1 MATSTPRSEKKS
13 TGSAK
18 ASAGRDAVLARIARV
33 EGQLRGIRRMVEQ
46 NDECLDIIAQISA
59 IREAVAMLG
68 VELLKDDFV
77 CKWEG
82 KKKIDEAYLKSLFK
96 MQ

>member
-1 MATSTPRSEKKS
+1 METHPHRRQLSVKKL
-13 TGSAK
+13 SAK
-18 ASAGRDAVLARIARV
+18 GTLLSRLARI
-33 EGQLRGIRRMVEQ
+33 EGQLQGIRRMVEGEK
-46 NDECLDIIAQISA
+46 ECLDIIAQVSA

-68 VELLKDDFV
+68 VELLKNDFV

-82 KKKIDEAYLKSLFK
+82 KRKIDEAYLKSLFK

>member
-1 MATSTPRSEKKS
+1 MIATKKA
-13 TGSAK
+13 GK
-18 ASAGRDAVLARIARV
+18 ASPILSRIARI
-33 EGQLRGIRRMVEQ
+33 EGQLRGVRHMIEEKK
-46 NDECLDIIAQISA
+46 DCLSVITQITA

-68 VELLKDDFV
+68 VELLKDDIA
-77 CKWEG
+77 CKWDG

>member
-1 MATSTPRSEKKS
+1 MVMARTTRKKHVAGTDKS
-13 TGSAK
+13 GP
-18 ASAGRDAVLARIARV
+18 GRDAVLARIARV
-33 EGQLRGIRRMVEQ
+33 EGQLRGIRRMVEE

>member
-1 MATSTPRSEKKS
+1 MKKDISERENSK
-13 TGSAK
+13 
-18 ASAGRDAVLARIARV
+18 VLARIARI
-33 EGQLRGIRRMVEQ
+33 EGQLRGVKKMIAGKE
-46 NDECLDIIAQISA
+46 ECLNVMTQISA

-68 VELLKDDFV
+68 VELLKDDIA
-77 CKWEG
+77 CKWDG

>member
-1 MATSTPRSEKKS
+1 MAQEK
-13 TGSAK
+13 
-18 ASAGRDAVLARIARV
+18 VLARIARI
-33 EGQLRGIRRMVEQ
+33 EGQLSGIRRMITGKQ
-46 NDECLDIIAQISA
+46 DCLDIITQISA

-68 VELLKDDFV
+68 VELLKDDIS
-77 CKWEG
+77 CKWDG